1 VARGYPD
8 YGMSPVLPFAKIFA
22 TQDALVTTVPHSSYK
37 EIYSITAKGIIES
50 GYLVI
55 TGSALPY
62 LVSMYLYIDGILMS
76 PQALSGL
83 MARRITAETTWPY
96 YITYYDDQG
105 RYYVVSFR
113 EGRSFGASW
122 TLGLNNLDAVDLSV
136 SGQIHYSHI

>member
-8 YGMSPVLPFAKIFA
+8 YGMSPVLPFAKVFA
-22 TQDALVTTVPHSSYK
+22 VQNALVATVPSLSYK
-37 EIYSITAKGIIES
+37 EIYNITAKGIIES

-55 TGSALPY
+55 IGSGLPY
-62 LVSMYLYIDGILMS
+62 QVSLNLYIDGIPMT
-76 PQALSGL
+76 PQPLYHL
-83 MARRITAETTWPY
+83 MAYRITAETTWPY

-105 RYYVVSFR
+105 LCYVVSFR

-122 TLGLNNLDAVDLSV
+122 TLRLNNLDDVDLSV